1 MIAEPRRR
9 EILRL
14 VWDVERPATEIA
26 EHFDVTFGAISQHLG
41 VLRQAGLV
49 VVRRDGTRRFY
60 RADREA
66 LAPFASLLQQMWA
79 AQLDALADLAER
91 AETAEKLAERAGTA
105 ERLVERAEA
114 AEKWAGTAE
123 GRERDS

>member
-1 MIAEPRRR
+1 VDPVQVIAEPRRR

-14 VWDVERPATEIA
+14 VWDGERPATEIA

-49 VVRRDGTRRFY
+49 VVRRDGTRRYY
-60 RADREA
+60 RANREA

-79 AQLDALADLAER
+79 AQLDALADLAEQ
-91 AETAEKLAERAGTA
+91 AEIAD
-105 ERLVERAEA
+105 
-114 AEKWAGTAE
+114 
-123 GRERDS
+123 GRERDTT

>member
-1 MIAEPRRR
+1 VDAVRILAEPRRR

-14 VWDVERPATEIA
+14 VWDVERTASDIA
-26 EHFDVTFGAISQHLG
+26 SRFDVTFGAVSQHLG

-66 LAPFASLLQQMWA
+66 LRPFTVLLQEMWSH
-79 AQLDALADLAER
+79 QLDRLAE
-91 AETAEKLAERAGTA
+91 LAELA
-105 ERLVERAEA
+105 EQEESD
-114 AEKWAGTAE
+114 G
-123 GRERDS
+123 